1 MDLSSTYVVQTYLL
15 LVHNFY
21 PYAEQQPN
29 RGHFTKLY
37 SFLRHP
43 I

>member
-1 MDLSSTYVVQTYLL
+1 IRATYVVQTYLT

-21 PYAEQQPN
+21 PYAEQHPN
-29 RGHFTKLY
+29 IGHFTKLY
-37 SFLRHP
+37 RNQAKA

>member
-1 MDLSSTYVVQTYLL
+1 ML

-21 PYAEQQPN
+21 PYAKQQPN

-37 SFLRHP
+37 KNQSKA